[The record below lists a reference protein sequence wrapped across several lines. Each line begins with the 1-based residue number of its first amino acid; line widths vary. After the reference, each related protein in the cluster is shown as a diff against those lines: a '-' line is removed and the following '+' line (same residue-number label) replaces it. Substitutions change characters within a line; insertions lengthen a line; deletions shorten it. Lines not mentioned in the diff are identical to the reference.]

1 MNVSYSDNTDCTVK
15 LRFSKNLNLQ
25 WVRFKY
31 EIVIKHKLYFQNTK
45 TNFWL
50 NNLYMCDQE
59 SIHIYKWNLRG
70 WSTSPP
76 QILNKKIKKNLCTK
90 NFNISAQKSSVAPSL
105 RWLMT
110 IWEADVR
117 RFVCCESGSSLAPTG
132 ALKSKDE
139 MDECDKSDK

>member
-50 NNLYMCDQE
+50 NNIYMCDQE

-76 QILNKKIKKNLCTK
+76 QILNKKIKKKLVYQEFQHIGPEIISCTIFTMTDDHLRSRCPAVRLLWK
-90 NFNISAQKSSVAPSL
+90 WKLTSANWCL
-105 RWLMT
+105 EIERWNGWM
-110 IWEADVR
+110 W
-117 RFVCCESGSSLAPTG
+117 
-132 ALKSKDE
+132 
-139 MDECDKSDK
+139 

>member
-1 MNVSYSDNTDCTVK
+1 ME
-15 LRFSKNLNLQ
+15 FA
-25 WVRFKY
+25 WV
-31 EIVIKHKLYFQNTK
+31 VDVASAN
-45 TNFWL
+45 
-50 NNLYMCDQE
+50 
-59 SIHIYKWNLRG
+59 
-70 WSTSPP
+70 
-76 QILNKKIKKNLCTK
+76 LNKKIKKNLCTK

-139 MDECDKSDK
+139 IDECDKIVINDYGFRKR